1 MHVCMYFNDRCMD
14 QHLNADF
21 VVFVVAFA
29 AFI

>member
-1 MHVCMYFNDRCMD
+1 MCVCILNDRGMD

-29 AFI
+29 PFV